1 MPNKAIEKMFLDAY
15 QMHSDA
21 IFRFVSFKIDNRE
34 KALDITQDTFMKTWM
49 HISKNGEIQN
59 IRAFLY
65 KVAGNLVID
74 EYRRRGRKDY
84 GTDSLED
91 LAENGFEPSNST
103 DEIESMINKIDGEKV
118 LKMTAELPP
127 MYANILFLKYTEEL
141 SIQEIA
147 DNLGVSQNVVSVR
160 LNRATNKLKELMERE
175 LSKYNQ

>member
-84 GTDSLED
+84 GTDSLE
-91 LAENGFEPSNST
+91 EITEYKNG
-103 DEIESMINKIDGEKV
+103 EIDPKATKV
-118 LKMTAELPP
+118 RAVYGKSPKEC
-127 MYANILFLKYTEEL
+127 YRKANRKYPE
-141 SIQEIA
+141 
-147 DNLGVSQNVVSVR
+147 
-160 LNRATNKLKELMERE
+160 
-175 LSKYNQ
+175 